1 MVQAKSHWCTS
12 HTPHSPQIS
21 CIILYHTSRSIY
33 SRPPGTWKTYTK
45 SAHHSE
51 MWAGYDRTSTTTR
64 FYMILWLILVGSN
77 WSWLFLY
84 SGSTQLIPHWCCCC
98 TDPMMLLRV
107 TWNPHPTNRI
117 TAVQLLFS
125 LLDLRIRHN
134 WTPLKHPWLTIAHPI
149 WSATSPIRHSIVT
162 LENEFRCEIS
172 MGLVS

>member
-1 MVQAKSHWCTS
+1 MVKAKNHWCTS

-51 MWAGYDRTSTTTR
+51 MWAGYDRTLTTTR
-64 FYMILWLILVGSN
+64 FYVIFWLILVGSN
-77 WSWLFLY
+77 CSSLFLY

-117 TAVQLLFS
+117 YENIHNQADFIAALQLLFS
-125 LLDLRIRHN
+125 LLDLRIRRITVEHLWN
-134 WTPLKHPWLTIAHPI
+134 IPDL
-149 WSATSPIRHSIVT
+149 R
-162 LENEFRCEIS
+162 
-172 MGLVS
+172 